1 MSRDEGDK
9 AGVKKKIPK
18 MIPFYKPFRKMAK
31 SSAFLSIAISILYA
45 HCWSRT
51 LELFRIRKEDKAGAI
66 CRVFFTPFS
75 RNNNGGADE
84 ISIWIIWAFFIL
96 ILVGSFAQDEVNGL
110 HCQAEN
116 TGFVTRGIP
125 FRNNKSPRKKS
136 ITDEDIDYS
145 SDDSI
150 LSGSKPIANDFKN
163 ATKENGF
170 FKRSAPCVE
179 KPKDTE
185 AMVPWL
191 SLFAAHSLLDIIIS
205 FKFFLGRVDARVT
218 QVGVKQTLVDN
229 STGKENGSK
238 KSMSFLRK
246 KYPGCIYDYSSKGE
260 KGEFWFDFMAD
271 CGDGFNSSY
280 QISRLLAQP
289 DIAVT
294 KNDQKLLLPRG
305 EFLVIGGDLAY
316 PSPTEESFEKRLFR
330 TFEDAMSPPPSY
342 RRKKIATDKQN
353 ISSLIKGWDESEC
366 FDEDRDADEIHDIY
380 KGPSTFIVPGMSHF
394 CCFYFDV
401 YFNPVCFLTFSTHK

>member
-9 AGVKKKIPK
+9 ENKKKKIPK
-18 MIPFYKPFRKMAK
+18 MIPFYKPFRKMVK
-31 SSAFLSIAISILYA
+31 SSVLLSIAISILYA

-51 LELFRIRKEDKAGAI
+51 LELFRIRKQDKAGAI
-66 CRVFFTPFS
+66 CRVLFAPFT
-75 RNNNGGADE
+75 RNNNLGADE

-96 ILVGSFAQDEVNGL
+96 ILIGSFAQDEVNGL
-110 HCQAEN
+110 HCQTEN

-125 FRNNKSPRKKS
+125 FRNNKNPRKKS
-136 ITDEDIDYS
+136 VTDEDIDYS

-150 LSGSKPIANDFKN
+150 LSGSKPLANDLKY
-163 ATKENGF
+163 ATKENRF
-170 FKRSAPCVE
+170 FKRSTTCVE
-179 KPKDTE
+179 KPQDTE

-191 SLFAAHSLLDIIIS
+191 SLFAAHTLLDVIIS

-218 QVGVKQTLVDN
+218 QVGVKQTPVDN
-229 STGKENGSK
+229 STDHENDSK

-246 KYPGCIYDYSSKGE
+246 KYPGCIYDYSTKSKTAN
-260 KGEFWFDFMAD
+260 GEFWFDFMAD

-289 DIAVT
+289 DIVVT
-294 KNDQKLLLPRG
+294 KNDQKMLLPRG

-342 RRKKIATDKQN
+342 RRKKIATNKQN
-353 ISSLIKGWDESEC
+353 ISSLIKGWDESQC
-366 FDEDRDADEIHDIY
+366 FDKDRDADEMHDVY
-380 KGPSTFIVPGMSHF
+380 KGPSTFLVPGMFQFCHF
-394 CCFYFDV
+394 HFEV
-401 YFNPVCFLTFSTHK
+401 YFKPV